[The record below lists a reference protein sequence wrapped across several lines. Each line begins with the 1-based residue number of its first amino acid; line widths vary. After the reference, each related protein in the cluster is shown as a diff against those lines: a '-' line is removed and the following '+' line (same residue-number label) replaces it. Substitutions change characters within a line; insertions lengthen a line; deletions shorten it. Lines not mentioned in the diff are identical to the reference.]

1 LYHLISFIINIK
13 NKVNAMLPDIK
24 IAQINTFITV
34 AQCKNFR
41 KAASLLCRS
50 QPAVSLAIKQ
60 LEQLLGAQLFDPE
73 RHGELSAFGIAFLPE
88 AKALYKHY
96 ETTLHNGISMAQGQS
111 GSIKLG
117 VLPSIAKTV
126 LAEIIRTF
134 LAQHPHV
141 HLQVQD
147 DNGDN
152 LRDKVLDGRINLAI
166 SSIWQTELD
175 LYHTHLCADRV
186 GIVARK
192 THPWMQMGNDIDW
205 KELNQQ
211 KLIRNGS
218 TPLVDKTPAQKF
230 LFASMHVTNMT
241 SLVAM
246 LEAGAG
252 ITTLPWMAF
261 PKDSKELAFR
271 LIEEPPIKRQIAL
284 LQSRHHQQMP
294 VTAALEKIIIETFK
308 RRGKQLESPKQLIT

>member
-1 LYHLISFIINIK
+1 
-13 NKVNAMLPDIK
+13 MLPDIK
-24 IAQINTFITV
+24 IAQINTFLTV

-41 KAASLLCRS
+41 QAASILCRS

-60 LEQLLGAQLFDPE
+60 LEQLLGAGLFDPD
-73 RHGELSAFGIAFLPE
+73 RHGELSAFGTAFLPE

-96 ETTLHNGISMAQGQS
+96 ETTLHNVISMAQGQS

-126 LAEIIRTF
+126 LAHIIRAF

-152 LRDKVLDGRINLAI
+152 LRDKVLDGRIDLAI

-175 LYHTHLCADRV
+175 LHHTHLCADRV

-192 THPWMQMGNDIDW
+192 GHPWMQMGNDINW
-205 KELNQQ
+205 MELSQQ
-211 KLIRNGS
+211 KLIRNGT
-218 TPLVDKTPAQKF
+218 TPLVDNTPAQEF
-230 LFASMHVTNMT
+230 LFAPMQVTNMT

-261 PKDSKELAFR
+261 PKDSNELAFR
-271 LIEEPPIKRQIAL
+271 LIEEPLIKRQIAL

-294 VTAALEKIIIETFK
+294 ATSALECIIIETFK
-308 RRGKQLESPKQLIT
+308 RRGKYLESPKQLIT

>member
-1 LYHLISFIINIK
+1 
-13 NKVNAMLPDIK
+13 MLPDIK
-24 IAQINTFITV
+24 TAQINTFLTV
-34 AQCKNFR
+34 AKCKNFR
-41 KAASLLCRS
+41 LAASILCRS

-60 LEQLLGAQLFDPE
+60 LEQLLGAHLFDPQ
-73 RHGELSAFGIAFLPE
+73 RHAELSAFGIAFLPE
-88 AKALYKHY
+88 AKALYDHY
-96 ETTLHNGISMAQGQS
+96 EATLHNGMSMAQGQS
-111 GSIKLG
+111 GSINLG

-126 LAEIIRTF
+126 LAPIIRSF
-134 LAQHPHV
+134 LAQHPQV
-141 HLQVQD
+141 QLQVQD

-152 LRDKVLDGRINLAI
+152 LRDKVLDGRIDLAI

-175 LYHTHLCADRV
+175 LHHTHLCADRV

-192 THPWMQMGNDIDW
+192 AHPWMQMGNDINW
-205 KELNQQ
+205 KELNQH
-211 KLIRNGS
+211 KLIRNGT
-218 TPLVDKTPAQKF
+218 TPLVDKTPAQEF
-230 LFASMHVTNMT
+230 LFAPMQVTNMT

-284 LQSRHHQQMP
+284 LKSRHHQQMP
-294 VTAALEKIIIETFK
+294 ATAALEHIIINTFK
-308 RRGKQLESPKQLIT
+308 RRGKHLESPKKLIT

>member
-1 LYHLISFIINIK
+1 
-13 NKVNAMLPDIK
+13 MLPDIK
-24 IAQINTFITV
+24 IAQINTFLTV
-34 AQCKNFR
+34 AHCKNFR
-41 KAASLLCRS
+41 QAANILCRS

-60 LEQLLGAQLFDPE
+60 LENLLGAALFNPE

-96 ETTLHNGISMAQGQS
+96 ETAVHNGMSMAQGQS

-126 LAEIIRTF
+126 LAHIMRDF
-134 LAQHPHV
+134 LAQHPLV

-152 LRDKVLDGRINLAI
+152 LRDKILDGRIDLAI
-166 SSIWQTELD
+166 SSIWQTEND
-175 LYHTHLCADRV
+175 LHHTNLCADRV
-186 GIVARK
+186 GIVALK
-192 THPWMQMGNDIDW
+192 THPWMQQVNDINW
-205 KELNQQ
+205 EALSQE
-211 KLIRNGS
+211 KLIRNGT
-218 TPLVDKTPAQKF
+218 TPLVENTPAQAF
-230 LFASMHVTNMT
+230 LSASTQVANMT

-261 PKDSKELAFR
+261 PKDSEELAFR
-271 LIEEPPIKRQIAL
+271 LIEEPKIKRQIAL
-284 LQSRHHQQMP
+284 LQSRRHQHMP
-294 VTAALEKIIIETFK
+294 VTKALEKIIINTFK
-308 RRGKQLESPKQLIT
+308 NRSKYLESPTQLIT